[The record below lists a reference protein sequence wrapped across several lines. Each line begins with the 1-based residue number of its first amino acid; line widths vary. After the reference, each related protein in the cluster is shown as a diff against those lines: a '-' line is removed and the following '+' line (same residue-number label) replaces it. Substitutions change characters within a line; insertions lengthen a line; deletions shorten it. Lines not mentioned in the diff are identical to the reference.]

1 MKMIRC
7 FVLAV
12 SASLAL
18 AGCQVKEEK
27 TGGPSPVRV
36 KVMKVALSEQKTSG
50 RFSGT
55 VEEAAGTPLSFS
67 VMGTVNAV
75 SFRLGDRVEK
85 GQLLASLDATSV
97 RSSYDAAKAA
107 LVQAEDAYRRMKELH
122 GKGSLPEIKWVE
134 VQSKLQQARSMEEM
148 ARKNLKDCKL
158 YAPFSGVIADKSV
171 EVGQNV
177 IPGMAV
183 GKLLGVSRLKV
194 KISMPESEIAS
205 VSLHQKAEIVVP
217 ALGSRRFSGMVSE
230 KGIMADPFSRSYEVK
245 IDVADAGGDLM
256 PGMVTE
262 VKLAG
267 ADGGTVV
274 IVPARIV
281 QLDEKNRS
289 FVWIDNNGVAEKR
302 VISCGDFAGDGV
314 VITSGL
320 KVEDRIIV
328 EGQQKVCNGT
338 KITADEEA
346 KQ

>member
-1 MKMIRC
+1 MPSERGEDRRTFSRK
-7 FVLAV
+7 
-12 SASLAL
+12 SESDE
-18 AGCQVKEEK
+18 GCI
-27 TGGPSPVRV
+27 VRAEYV
-36 KVMKVALSEQKTSG
+36 RA
-50 RFSGT
+50 FSGT

-205 VSLHQKAEIVVP
+205 VSLRQKAEIVVP
-217 ALGSRRFSGMVSE
+217 ALGNRRFSGEVSE
-230 KGIMADPFSRSYEVK
+230 KGVMANPLSRSYEVK
-245 IDVADAGGDLM
+245 IDVADAGGALM
-256 PGMVTE
+256 PGMVAE
-262 VKLAG
+262 VRLAG
-267 ADGGTVV
+267 AGGGTVV

-302 VISCGDFAGDGV
+302 VISCGGFSGDGV
-314 VITSGL
+314 VVASGL
-320 KVEDRIIV
+320 KADDRIII

-338 KITADEEA
+338 RITTDEEA

>member
-230 KGIMADPFSRSYEVK
+230 KGIMADPFSRSYEVN

-256 PGMVTE
+256 PGMVAE
-262 VKLAG
+262 VRLAG
-267 ADGGTVV
+267 ADGGTAV

-320 KVEDRIIV
+320 KVDDRIIV

>member
-1 MKMIRC
+1 MIRC

-75 SFRLGDRVEK
+75 SFRLGNRVEK

-107 LVQAEDAYRRMKELH
+107 LVQVEDAYRRMKELH

-262 VKLAG
+262 VRLAG
-267 ADGGTVV
+267 ADGGTAV

-320 KVEDRIIV
+320 KVDDRIIV

-338 KITADEEA
+338 KIMADEEA

>member
-1 MKMIRC
+1 MIRC

-148 ARKNLKDCKL
+148 ARKNLKDYKL

-262 VKLAG
+262 VRLAG
-267 ADGGTVV
+267 ADGGTAV

>member
-1 MKMIRC
+1 MIRC

-75 SFRLGDRVEK
+75 SFRLGNRVEK

-262 VKLAG
+262 VRLAG
-267 ADGGTVV
+267 ADGGTAV

-320 KVEDRIIV
+320 KVDDRIIV

>member
-1 MKMIRC
+1 MIRC

-194 KISMPESEIAS
+194 KISMPETEIAS

-230 KGIMADPFSRSYEVK
+230 KGIMADPFSRSYEMN

-256 PGMVTE
+256 PGMVAE
-262 VKLAG
+262 VRLAG
-267 ADGGTVV
+267 ADGGTAV

-314 VITSGL
+314 VVASGL
-320 KVEDRIIV
+320 KADDRIIV

>member
-230 KGIMADPFSRSYEVK
+230 KGIMADPFSRSYEVN

-262 VKLAG
+262 VRLAG
-267 ADGGTVV
+267 ADGGTAV

-314 VITSGL
+314 VVASGL
-320 KVEDRIIV
+320 KADDRIIV

>member
-1 MKMIRC
+1 MIRC

-230 KGIMADPFSRSYEVK
+230 KGIMADPFSRSYEVN

-256 PGMVTE
+256 PGMVAE
-262 VKLAG
+262 VRLAG
-267 ADGGTVV
+267 AGGGTAV

-320 KVEDRIIV
+320 KVDDRIIV

>member
-1 MKMIRC
+1 MIRC

-267 ADGGTVV
+267 ADGGTAV

-320 KVEDRIIV
+320 KVDDRIIV

>member
-75 SFRLGDRVEK
+75 SFRLGNRVEK

-134 VQSKLQQARSMEEM
+134 AQSKLQQARSMEEM
-148 ARKNLKDCKL
+148 ARKNLKDYKL

-262 VKLAG
+262 VRLAG
-267 ADGGTVV
+267 ADGGTAV

-320 KVEDRIIV
+320 KVDDRIIV

>member
-1 MKMIRC
+1 MIRC

-230 KGIMADPFSRSYEVK
+230 KGIMADPFSRSYEMN

-256 PGMVTE
+256 PGMVAE
-262 VKLAG
+262 VRLAG
-267 ADGGTVV
+267 ADGGTAV

>member
-1 MKMIRC
+1 MIRC

-262 VKLAG
+262 VRLAG
-267 ADGGTVV
+267 ADGGTAV

-302 VISCGDFAGDGV
+302 VISCGGFSGDGV
-314 VITSGL
+314 VVASGL
-320 KVEDRIIV
+320 KADDRIIV

>member
-1 MKMIRC
+1 MIRC

-107 LVQAEDAYRRMKELH
+107 LVQAEDAYRRMKELY

-262 VKLAG
+262 VRLAG
-267 ADGGTVV
+267 ADGGTAV

>member
-75 SFRLGDRVEK
+75 SFRLGNRVEK

-262 VKLAG
+262 VRLAG
-267 ADGGTVV
+267 ADGGTAV

-320 KVEDRIIV
+320 KVDDRIIV

>member
-1 MKMIRC
+1 MIRC

-158 YAPFSGVIADKSV
+158 YVPFSGVIADKSV

-262 VKLAG
+262 VRLAG
-267 ADGGTVV
+267 ADGGTAV

>member
-36 KVMKVALSEQKTSG
+36 KMMKVALSEQKTSG

-148 ARKNLKDCKL
+148 VRKNLKDCKL

-230 KGIMADPFSRSYEVK
+230 KGIMADPFSRSYEVN

-256 PGMVTE
+256 PGMVAE
-262 VKLAG
+262 VRLAG
-267 ADGGTVV
+267 ADGGTAV

>member
-1 MKMIRC
+1 
-7 FVLAV
+7 
-12 SASLAL
+12 
-18 AGCQVKEEK
+18 
-27 TGGPSPVRV
+27 
-36 KVMKVALSEQKTSG
+36 
-50 RFSGT
+50 
-55 VEEAAGTPLSFS
+55 
-67 VMGTVNAV
+67 MG
-75 SFRLGDRVEK
+75 
-85 GQLLASLDATSV
+85 
-97 RSSYDAAKAA
+97 
-107 LVQAEDAYRRMKELH
+107 
-122 GKGSLPEIKWVE
+122 
-134 VQSKLQQARSMEEM
+134 EM

-230 KGIMADPFSRSYEVK
+230 KGIMADPFSRSYEVN

-262 VKLAG
+262 VRLAG
-267 ADGGTVV
+267 ADGGTAV

-314 VITSGL
+314 VVASGL
-320 KVEDRIIV
+320 KADDRIIV

>member
-262 VKLAG
+262 VRLAG
-267 ADGGTVV
+267 ADGGTAV

-338 KITADEEA
+338 KIMADEEA

>member
-1 MKMIRC
+1 MIRC

-262 VKLAG
+262 VRLAG
-267 ADGGTVV
+267 ADGGTAV

>member
-1 MKMIRC
+1 MIRC

-205 VSLHQKAEIVVP
+205 VSLRQKAEIVVP
-217 ALGSRRFSGMVSE
+217 ALGSRRFSGEVSE
-230 KGIMADPFSRSYEVK
+230 KGVMANPLSRSYEVK

-262 VKLAG
+262 VRLAG
-267 ADGGTVV
+267 ADGGTAV

-302 VISCGDFAGDGV
+302 VISCGGFSGDGV
-314 VITSGL
+314 VVASGL
-320 KVEDRIIV
+320 KADDRIII

>member
-1 MKMIRC
+1 MIRC

-67 VMGTVNAV
+67 VMRTVNAV

-134 VQSKLQQARSMEEM
+134 VQSKLQHARSMEEM

-158 YAPFSGVIADKSV
+158 YAPFCGVIADKSV

-256 PGMVTE
+256 PGMVAE
-262 VKLAG
+262 VRLAG
-267 ADGGTVV
+267 ADGGTAV

-302 VISCGDFAGDGV
+302 VISCGGFSGDGV
-314 VITSGL
+314 VVASGL
-320 KVEDRIIV
+320 KADDRIIV

>member
-1 MKMIRC
+1 MIRC

-230 KGIMADPFSRSYEVK
+230 KGIMADPFSRSYEVN

-256 PGMVTE
+256 PGMVAE
-262 VKLAG
+262 VRLAG
-267 ADGGTVV
+267 ADGGTAV

-338 KITADEEA
+338 KIMADEEA

>member
-158 YAPFSGVIADKSV
+158 YVPFSGVIADKSV

-262 VKLAG
+262 VRLAG
-267 ADGGTVV
+267 ADGGTAV

>member
-1 MKMIRC
+1 MIRC

-256 PGMVTE
+256 PGMVAE
-262 VKLAG
+262 VRLAG
-267 ADGGTVV
+267 AGGGTAV

>member
-1 MKMIRC
+1 MIRC

-75 SFRLGDRVEK
+75 SFRLGNRVEK

-158 YAPFSGVIADKSV
+158 YAPFSGVIADKAV

-262 VKLAG
+262 VRLAG
-267 ADGGTVV
+267 ADGGTAV

-320 KVEDRIIV
+320 KVDDRIIV

>member
-1 MKMIRC
+1 MIRC

-230 KGIMADPFSRSYEVK
+230 KGIMADPFSRSYEVN

-256 PGMVTE
+256 PGMVAE
-262 VKLAG
+262 VRLAG
-267 ADGGTVV
+267 ADGGTAV

-302 VISCGDFAGDGV
+302 VISCGGFSGDGV
-314 VITSGL
+314 VVASGL
-320 KVEDRIIV
+320 KADDRIIV

-338 KITADEEA
+338 KVTADEEA

>member
-1 MKMIRC
+1 MIRC

-75 SFRLGDRVEK
+75 SFRLGNRVEK

-262 VKLAG
+262 VRLAG
-267 ADGGTVV
+267 ADGGTAV

-320 KVEDRIIV
+320 KVDDRIIV

-338 KITADEEA
+338 KIMADEEA

>member
-1 MKMIRC
+1 MIRC

-262 VKLAG
+262 VRLAG
-267 ADGGTVV
+267 ADGGMAV

>member
-1 MKMIRC
+1 MIRC

-262 VKLAG
+262 VRLAG
-267 ADGGTVV
+267 AGGGTAV

>member
-1 MKMIRC
+1 MIRC

-230 KGIMADPFSRSYEVK
+230 KGIMADPFSRSYEVN

-262 VKLAG
+262 VRLAG
-267 ADGGTVV
+267 ADGGTAV

-320 KVEDRIIV
+320 KVDDRIIV

>member
-1 MKMIRC
+1 MIRC

>member
-256 PGMVTE
+256 PGMVAE
-262 VKLAG
+262 VRLAG
-267 ADGGTVV
+267 ADGGTAV

>member
-1 MKMIRC
+1 MIRC

-97 RSSYDAAKAA
+97 RSSYDAAKAV

-134 VQSKLQQARSMEEM
+134 AQSKLQQARSMEEM

-262 VKLAG
+262 VRLAG
-267 ADGGTVV
+267 ADGGTAV

>member
-1 MKMIRC
+1 
-7 FVLAV
+7 
-12 SASLAL
+12 
-18 AGCQVKEEK
+18 
-27 TGGPSPVRV
+27 
-36 KVMKVALSEQKTSG
+36 
-50 RFSGT
+50 
-55 VEEAAGTPLSFS
+55 
-67 VMGTVNAV
+67 MGTVNAV

-230 KGIMADPFSRSYEVK
+230 KGVMANPLSRSYEVK
-245 IDVADAGGDLM
+245 IDVADAGGALM
-256 PGMVTE
+256 PGMVAE
-262 VKLAG
+262 VRLAG
-267 ADGGTVV
+267 SDAGSAV
-274 IVPARIV
+274 IIPVRIV

-289 FVWIDNNGVAEKR
+289 FVWTDSNGVAEKR
-302 VISCGDFAGDGV
+302 VISCGGFAGDGV
-314 VITSGL
+314 VVASGL
-320 KVEDRIIV
+320 KADDRIII

>member
-267 ADGGTVV
+267 ADGGTAV

-320 KVEDRIIV
+320 KVDDRIIV

>member
-1 MKMIRC
+1 MIRC

-262 VKLAG
+262 VRLAG
-267 ADGGTVV
+267 ADGGTAV

-320 KVEDRIIV
+320 KVDDRIIV

>member
-107 LVQAEDAYRRMKELH
+107 LVQAKDAYRRMKELH

-262 VKLAG
+262 VRLAG
-267 ADGGTVV
+267 ADGGTAV